1 VIRGYAACMDKPREI
16 DVLHLG
22 RPHVIC
28 CFELQGILVDPGPEV
43 SHRTLV
49 AALEAAGIEPRT
61 ILLTHI
67 HLDHAGATGALV
79 RRWPDLQVY
88 VHERGAP
95 HVIDPSKL
103 VASAERIYGDDM
115 PRLWGEIVP
124 VPEDNVHVLAGD
136 DGTAVDGWSWFYAPG
151 HASHHVVYVH
161 EPTRIAFTGDVAGV
175 RIGAGPTVP
184 PTPPPDIDLEL
195 WRASL
200 AELEARKPAA
210 LACTHFGAF
219 TDVAHQLAEIR
230 DGLRK
235 WGDLAR
241 ETDAD
246 EYTRTVQDA
255 LRSSVPDPAT
265 REAYL
270 QANPPETLWAGLDRY
285 WQKAGTLRPR

>member
-1 VIRGYAACMDKPREI
+1 MPPPREI

-22 RPHVIC
+22 RPEVIC
-28 CFELQGILVDPGPEV
+28 CFELDGVLVDPGPEV
-43 SHRTLV
+43 AHRTLV
-49 AALEAAGIEPRT
+49 AALDDAGIEPHT

-79 RRWPDLQVY
+79 RRWPDLEVY

-124 VPEDNVHVLAGD
+124 VPQDHVHVLAGGQ
-136 DGTAVDGWSWFYAPG
+136 GTAIDGWSWFYAPG
-151 HASHHVVYVH
+151 HASHHVIYVH
-161 EPTRIAFTGDVAGV
+161 EPTATAFTGDVAGV
-175 RIGAGPTVP
+175 RIAGGPVWP

-195 WRASL
+195 WRRSL
-200 AELEARKPAA
+200 DQLEARKPAA
-210 LACTHFGAF
+210 LACTHFGRY
-219 TDVAHQLAEIR
+219 TDVSEQIAEMR
-230 DGLRK
+230 AALQH

-241 ETDAD
+241 ETTD
-246 EYTRTVQDA
+246 EEYQRAVHEA
-255 LRSSVPDPAT
+255 IAAAVPDPAV

-270 QANPPETLWAGLDRY
+270 QANPPDTLWSGLARY
-285 WQKAGTLRPR
+285 WQKVGTLRAR